1 MRICLHI
8 PPRPSSLEPCGLSLT
23 FLFSENSVA
32 GTCEHDVALERF
44 FSQEKHE
51 LNRRGV

>member
-8 PPRPSSLEPCGLSLT
+8 PPRPGNPKPCGLSLT
-23 FLFSENSVA
+23 FLFSENRVA
-32 GTCEHDVALERF
+32 GTCGHDDALGRF

-51 LNRRGV
+51 LKRRGV